1 MDKLCAIIF
10 VVICVDNMLNHN
22 KYLSK
27 YACKDSEAIYLN
39 DYKKDFRTS
48 FFRDIDRIIYSL
60 SFVRYSDKTQ
70 VFSFKQNDHLTKRM
84 IHVLYVSKIARTI
97 GRALGLNEDL
107 IEAAALGHDLGHTP
121 FGHVGEEILNEI
133 SLNNNEGYFN
143 HNIHSVRLL
152 MYIENY
158 GNGQNISLQTLDA
171 IMCHNGEFACQKYIP
186 MKKDIKT
193 FLEEFENSYKDRT
206 SIKKLRPMTLEGAV
220 VRISDLIAYLGRDI
234 EDAKRM
240 GLIDFVDIP
249 TSISSNLGSNNREI
263 VNTIVMDI
271 IKTSKD
277 KNYIML
283 SQNIFNAIV
292 DLKKFNYENIYY
304 KAYTK
309 EEKDKLSLMLNTL
322 FNKYLSDLKN
332 HNKDSNIIKSYLSN
346 MSDNYKNNNTNERIV
361 IDYIAGMTDD
371 YVLREYNNYLKN
383 KHNKKE

>member
-1 MDKLCAIIF
+1 
-10 VVICVDNMLNHN
+10 MLNHN

-39 DYKKDFRTS
+39 DYKKDFRSS

-70 VFSFKQNDHLTKRM
+70 VFSFKENDHLTKRM
-84 IHVLYVSKIARTI
+84 LHVIYVTKIARTI

-263 VNTIVMDI
+263 VNTIVKDI

-309 EEKDKLSLMLNTL
+309 EENDKLSLMLNTL